1 MKIYIINPDTQRPVT
16 IGEWRN
22 DADPVR
28 ASLIAIETAEGAP
41 LLVLRKSYLPEL
53 MNFGDAQKAC
63 ADYVDNSLPDKTFRC
78 PTRKECIDLYDAR
91 FEGLDEA
98 VKLTGGDFAADY
110 KYHWTCERDKD
121 PRFFAYNAWYSNG
134 TLGCMFNY
142 YMYSANLAL
151 PVTLLDMSEAN
162 LNS

>member
-41 LLVLRKSYLPEL
+41 LLVLCKSYLPKP

-63 ADYVDNSLPDKTFRC
+63 ADYVDNSLPNKTFRC

-98 VKLTGGDFAADY
+98 IKLTGGDFAADY

-121 PRFFAYNAWYSNG
+121 PRYGACGAWSSNG
-134 TLGCMFNY
+134 TYGCMAY
-142 YMYSANLAL
+142 YVMCITLLAL
-151 PVTLLDMSEAN
+151 PVTLLDVREAN
-162 LNS
+162 S

>member
-1 MKIYIINPDTQRPVT
+1 MKIYIINPDTQKPVT
-16 IGEWRN
+16 IDEWRN
-22 DADPVR
+22 DANPVR

-41 LLVLRKSYLPEL
+41 LLVLRKSYLPEP

-63 ADYVDNSLPDKTFRC
+63 ADYVDTSLPDKTFRC

-98 VKLTGGDFAADY
+98 VKLTGGDFAADF

-121 PRFFAYNAWYSNG
+121 PRYNANHAWCSYG
-134 TLGCMFNY
+134 TYGCMYGNY
-142 YMYSANLAL
+142 MCNTLLAL
-151 PVTLLDMSEAN
+151 PVTLLDVREAN
-162 LNS
+162 S

>member
-1 MKIYIINPDTQRPVT
+1 MKIYIINPDTHKPVT
-16 IGEWRN
+16 IDEWRN

-63 ADYVDNSLPDKTFRC
+63 ADYVDTSLPDKTFRC

-98 VKLTGGDFAADY
+98 VKLTGGDFAANY

-121 PRFFAYNAWYSNG
+121 PRYSAHNAWYSHGIYGYMSN
-134 TLGCMFNY
+134 FNMY
-142 YMYSANLAL
+142 YSNLAL
-151 PVTLLDMSEAN
+151 PVTLLDVREV
-162 LNS
+162 NS

>member
-1 MKIYIINPDTQRPVT
+1 MKIYIINPDTHKPVT
-16 IGEWRN
+16 IDEWRN
-22 DADPVR
+22 DDNPLR
-28 ASLIAIETAEGAP
+28 AFLLAIETAEGAP
-41 LLVLRKSYLPEL
+41 LLVMRKSYLPEP
-53 MNFGDAQKAC
+53 MDFGDAQKAC
-63 ADYVDNSLPDKTFRC
+63 ADYVDNSLPNKTFRC

-121 PRFFAYNAWYSNG
+121 PRCGASYAWYSGGSSGYMGSYNMYG
-134 TLGCMFNY
+134 TY
-142 YMYSANLAL
+142 LAL

-162 LNS
+162 PNS

>member
-1 MKIYIINPDTQRPVT
+1 MKIYIINPDTQKPVT
-16 IGEWRN
+16 IDEWRN

-41 LLVLRKSYLPEL
+41 LLVLCKSYLPEP

-121 PRFFAYNAWYSNG
+121 PRYNAYGAWYSHG
-134 TLGCMFNY
+134 TGGFMSNNS
-142 YMYSANLAL
+142 MYSTGLAL
-151 PVTLLDMSEAN
+151 PVTLLDVREAN
-162 LNS
+162 S

>member
-1 MKIYIINPDTQRPVT
+1 MKIYIINPDTQKPVT
-16 IGEWRN
+16 IDEWRN

-41 LLVLRKSYLPEL
+41 LLVLRKSYLPEP

-63 ADYVDNSLPDKTFRC
+63 ADYVDTSLPDKTFRC

-98 VKLTGGDFAADY
+98 VKLTGGDFAADF

-121 PRFFAYNAWYSNG
+121 SRYYAYYAWISNG
-134 TLGCMFNY
+134 TAGCMGSNN
-142 YMYSANLAL
+142 MYSAYLAL
-151 PVTLLDMSEAN
+151 PVTLLDVREAN
-162 LNS
+162 S

>member
-1 MKIYIINPDTQRPVT
+1 MKIYIINPDTQKPVT
-16 IGEWRN
+16 IDEWRN

-53 MNFGDAQKAC
+53 MNFGNAQKAC
-63 ADYVDNSLPDKTFRC
+63 ADYVDTSLPGKTFRC

-98 VKLTGGDFAADY
+98 VKLTGGDFAVNF

-121 PRFFAYNAWYSNG
+121 PRCNASDAWYSGG
-134 TLGCMFNY
+134 TYGYMGNFN
-142 YMYSANLAL
+142 MYGTYLAL
-151 PVTLLDMSEAN
+151 PVTLLDVREAN
-162 LNS
+162 S